1 MITLKPMTQSEFDEY
16 LDRAVPEYAQAH
28 IDAGDVDPSQALER
42 ARDDYVVLLPAGLR
56 TEGQH
61 LFSVCVAGN
70 PRPIGMVWFELREH
84 DGRKSAF
91 IYDFRIDE
99 SQRGKGYGKETL
111 ARVDE
116 RLKSMGARYVSLN
129 VFGHN
134 HRARALYEKHGF
146 KVTSLGMR
154 KVFAARQE
162 P

>member
-1 MITLKPMTQSEFDEY
+1 MTQSEFDEY

-28 IDAGDVDPSQALER
+28 IEAGDVDPDRALER
-42 ARDDYVVLLPAGLR
+42 ARDDYVALLPAGLR
-56 TEGQH
+56 TDNQH
-61 LFSVCVAGN
+61 LFSIYAPG
-70 PRPIGMVWFELREH
+70 RSLPIGMVWFEIRER

-116 RLKSMGARYVSLN
+116 QLKSMGARSVSLN

-146 KVTSLGMR
+146 KVTGIGMR

>member
-28 IDAGDVDPSQALER
+28 IDAGDVDPSEALER
-42 ARDDYVVLLPAGLR
+42 ARDDYVALLPAGLR
-56 TEGQH
+56 TEDQF
-61 LFSVCVAGN
+61 LFSIYAAGN
-70 PRPIGMVWFELREH
+70 VQPIGMVWFEMRAR
-84 DGRKSAF
+84 DGRRSAF

-111 ARVDE
+111 MRVDE
-116 RLKSMGARYVSLN
+116 KLKSLGARHVSLN

-146 KVTSLGMR
+146 KVTSIGMR

>member
-1 MITLKPMTQSEFDEY
+1 MITLEPMTQAEFEAY

-28 IDAGDVDPSQALER
+28 VDTGEFDRDEALDR
-42 ARDDYVVLLPAGLR
+42 ARGDYVVLLPAGLG
-56 TEGQH
+56 TGSQH
-61 LFSVCVAGN
+61 LFSIRAAG
-70 PRPIGMVWFELREH
+70 RAEPIGMVWFELRDES
-84 DGRKSAF
+84 GRRSAF

-99 SQRGKGYGKETL
+99 SQRGKGYGKATL

-116 RLKSMGARYVSLN
+116 KLRSMGARWVSLN
-129 VFGHN
+129 VMGHN

-146 KVTSLGMR
+146 RVASIAMR